1 MATLLS
7 VMTGSGESRLMSLS
21 VWLLVSP
28 WCTLAPKVLASGVTM
43 VYSGSKGAG
52 FWCHN
57 GVLWLQRCWLL
68 VSQWCTLAPKVLAF
82 GVTMVYSGSKDVGRL
97 KLALHWYASSLKTNN
112 ESDCSPLCH
121 SLYVLYNYMDGLTSL
136 YVLYNYMDGW
146 ID

>member
-7 VMTGSGESRLMSLS
+7 VMTGSGESRLMALS
-21 VWLLVSP
+21 
-28 WCTLAPKVLASGVTM
+28 VLAS
-43 VYSGSKGAG
+43 
-52 FWCHN
+52 
-57 GVLWLQRCWLL
+57 
-68 VSQWCTLAPKVLAF
+68 

-112 ESDCSPLCH
+112 ESDCSPPCR
-121 SLYVLYNYMDGLTSL
+121 SL